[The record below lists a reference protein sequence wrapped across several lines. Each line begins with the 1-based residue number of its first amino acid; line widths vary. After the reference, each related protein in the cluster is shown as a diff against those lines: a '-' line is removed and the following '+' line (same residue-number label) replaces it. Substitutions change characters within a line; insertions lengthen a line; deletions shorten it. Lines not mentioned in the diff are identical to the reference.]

1 MFPSV
6 AQSNNAAPALPWTV
20 SNQHNLSSATSYI
33 DQLFEHHSRL
43 LFVRLDLY
51 VADTDPG
58 HDDPEVMKSYLT
70 RLLNNRRCNT
80 LFDHLDGYLWG
91 FEHGVMR
98 GFHFHTLWVFD
109 GARVRQDI
117 TLGRA
122 IGEYWSDTITDGTGQ
137 YYCSNFDK
145 DSLADMGYP
154 LAMGMIH
161 RSDAASIDALKQA
174 ATYLLKD
181 KPAMEDYFS
190 ETGKRF
196 RTFGRGQ

>member
-6 AQSNNAAPALPWTV
+6 TQSNNAAPALSWTV
-20 SNQHNLSSATSYI
+20 SNQHNVNSAASYI
-33 DQLFEHHSRL
+33 DDLFEHHSRL

-51 VADTDPG
+51 VGDTDPG
-58 HDDPEVMKSYLT
+58 HDDPEIMKSYLT
-70 RLLNNRRCNT
+70 RLLNNRRCNA

-91 FEHGVMR
+91 FEHGEMR
-98 GFHFHTLWVFD
+98 GYHFHTLWVFD
-109 GARVRQDI
+109 GAHARQDI
-117 TLGRA
+117 TYGQR
-122 IGEYWSDTITDGTGQ
+122 IGKYWADTITNGAGQ
-137 YYCSNFDK
+137 YYCSNFGKEDM
-145 DSLADMGYP
+145 AAMGYP

-161 RSDAASIDALKQA
+161 RSDATAIDALKQA

-181 KPAMEDYFS
+181 KPAMDNYFT